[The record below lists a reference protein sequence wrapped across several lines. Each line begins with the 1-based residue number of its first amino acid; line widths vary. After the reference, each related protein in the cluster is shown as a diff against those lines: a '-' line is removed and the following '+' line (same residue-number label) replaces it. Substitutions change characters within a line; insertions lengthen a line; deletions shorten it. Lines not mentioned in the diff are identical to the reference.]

1 MAKKQTRK
9 PNFSKMTTDELK
21 AAFDPEWPFEV
32 RSSWNGE
39 MFQREETL
47 NKKLHPYLE
56 WHNMLGSMLKHPL
69 YVGSCDP
76 ERAALVNFT
85 IEQSQSQID
94 RLISKKKWYQ
104 VVFMHERAFLFDAFR
119 QYIDQFDD
127 KSYWQILAAVWTD
140 QEQLWQNRKLYLQL
154 FQSPRPQ
161 RQFLM
166 TAAERRKLDG
176 MPDEFPVYRGFIG
189 KRGKGLSW
197 TIDQSKAEWFARRF
211 AMLTHLGQP
220 RLMEGI
226 VKKKDVLAYFNGRKE
241 KEIVVDSA
249 NVRSLKTSAVQ
260 PGDDDESE

>member
-9 PNFSKMTTDELK
+9 PNFSKLTTDELK
-21 AAFDPEWPFEV
+21 AAFDPEWPVEV
-32 RSSWNGE
+32 RSSWKGE
-39 MFQREETL
+39 MLQREEPLKKTL
-47 NKKLHPYLE
+47 SPYLE
-56 WHNMLGSMLKHPL
+56 FGGFMGSILKHPL
-69 YVGSCDP
+69 YVGYCDP
-76 ERAALVNFT
+76 ERAALAHFSVEQRQNE
-85 IEQSQSQID
+85 IE

-104 VVFMHERAFLFDAFR
+104 AVFMHETAFLFDTFR

-127 KSYWQILAAVWTD
+127 KSYWQILSAVWTQ
-140 QEQLWQNRKLYLQL
+140 QEQLWQNRRLYLQL

-166 TAAERRKLDG
+166 TAAERRKLEG

-189 KRGKGLSW
+189 KRGRGLSW

-220 RLMEGI
+220 RLMKGI

-241 KEIVVDSA
+241 KEIVVDPA
-249 NVRSLKTSAVQ
+249 NVRSLKTSAVH
-260 PGDDDESE
+260 PGDEDE